1 LDVLSDDLRQ
11 SRNPVDVERVDTIG
25 DISASCQV
33 ALSILVSERTH
44 VLLGTAAARTADLFP
59 RVLTFKTWSLVFSQ
73 NDLLNMDK
81 LESGT
86 LLLEKRLEPVLPF
99 LAESV
104 AAFKLQ
110 AEKQRIDVGFDL
122 RGTMTGD
129 EAEMDKYIASL
140 GAVSP
145 MLAHQP
151 LGPSG
156 AGVER
161 FRSDSGLNIGY
172 ASCTYCA
179 SLHPRKHACGYLH
192 LPHSCVLVS
201 LCLYVCVRPPGTPWA
216 CARRWRTASTS
227 TRTSSA
233 KWCAT
238 SCPTR

>member
-1 LDVLSDDLRQ
+1 M
-11 SRNPVDVERVDTIG
+11 ERVDTIG

-44 VLLGTAAARTADLFP
+44 ALLGTAAARTTHHYP
-59 RVLTFKTWSLVFSQ
+59 RVLSHSLSLSFSPSLPLSLKTWSLVFSQ

-110 AEKQRIDVGFDL
+110 AEKQRIDMGFDL

-161 FRSDSGLNIGY
+161 FRSDSGLNIG
-172 ASCTYCA
+172 
-179 SLHPRKHACGYLH
+179 
-192 LPHSCVLVS
+192 
-201 LCLYVCVRPPGTPWA
+201 
-216 CARRWRTASTS
+216 
-227 TRTSSA
+227 
-233 KWCAT
+233 
-238 SCPTR
+238 